1 MFCAKCGTRVAAEAV
16 QCTLCGTLL
25 PGHDASEL
33 RTPARVIVPEPA
45 RYGGFW
51 RRLVALLLDTLV
63 LYFPAATI
71 RVVLGLPAV
80 NLLNTI
86 DVDSSATMLASSL
99 ELFIDW
105 LYVALLVASPSRA
118 TLGMMVMDLQLT
130 GLAGERVSFL
140 RATGRYFAQFL
151 SIATGGIGYFMQP
164 FTSRRQTLHDM
175 LSSTV
180 VVRPAPAPAPL
191 GLPAIRTMA

>member
-1 MFCAKCGTRVAAEAV
+1 MFCAKCGTRVAPEAV

-33 RTPARVIVPEPA
+33 RTPDSMLVLEPV

-51 RRLVALLLDTLV
+51 RRFVALLLDTLV

-71 RVVLGLPAV
+71 RVLLGLPAV
-80 NLLNTI
+80 NLFNTI
-86 DVDSSATMLASSL
+86 NVDSSATMLASSL

-105 LYVALLVASPSRA
+105 FYAVLFVTSPARA

-130 GLAGERVSFL
+130 GLAGERVSFA

-151 SIATGGIGYFMQP
+151 TIATVGIGYVIQP

-191 GLPAIRTMA
+191 GMPAIRTMS